1 MGPSEALRLIR
12 AACLAL
18 GLPLF
23 RWHDL
28 RRGMAQDLFSR
39 GGSISYILYAGGWRS
54 GAFLRYLSRKDLNS
68 KALLEQALQNSDS
81 D

>member
-12 AACLAL
+12 AACVTL
-18 GLPLF
+18 GLPVF

-28 RRGMAQDLFSR
+28 RRGMAQDLLAG
-39 GGSISYILYAGGWRS
+39 GGSISHILYAGGWRS

-68 KALLEQALQNSDS
+68 RALLEQALLNSDS
-81 D
+81 E